1 MPFFKLEDGII
12 HSSIF
17 DDEPDVLKIWVT
29 CLALA
34 NQQDYM
40 GGTFTVSP
48 GALSRI
54 ARIPKGRVEE
64 IMGVLQT
71 EDPDSTTDKEG
82 GRRLLRGP
90 GPNDWLVVTWPEH
103 QGKPETIRKR
113 KQRLDALG
121 QPGTERD
128 SPGHDGT
135 PGDKVGKLPSSFFS
149 SSVLNSPKKVNSIK
163 GGVGGKKTG
172 KRKTNTAI
180 DYSDAFEAFWKQ
192 TWGRGN
198 KKAAFAAWEAI
209 EDEDM
214 NAIVVAAAGWKGAFE
229 RRDGGYAP
237 HVSTWLN
244 ARGWEDDLDAELAKA
259 KGAKGGFDP
268 NVGATPKISEADR
281 VRRRQQVR
289 SAITKHAMHLVELEF
304 EDPEVAA
311 IVQEGIEKLKTLSET
326 VCASEDAKELVE
338 GFQAISD
345 EMLLKISKGWDKNQ
359 REEWKKSA
367 LEHGKTKDAQ
377 HRMYN
382 ALARRAVTTGLGI
395 KPITDYDWVG

>member
-1 MPFFKLEDGII
+1 MTGYGKIFGSMFTGSMLGAGPVVFALISYVIAHVGRDSRLEIN
-12 HSSIF
+12 
-17 DDEPDVLKIWVT
+17 PDL
-29 CLALA
+29 LAAMIGCDVKDVESALV
-34 NQQDYM
+34 YL
-40 GGTFTVSP
+40 TSP
-48 GALSRI
+48 DPKSRSE
-54 ARIPKGRVEE
+54 VEE
-64 IMGVLQT
+64 
-71 EDPDSTTDKEG
+71 
-82 GRRLLRGP
+82 GRRLLYEEGFTYF
-90 GPNDWLVVTWPEH
+90 VVNYKEYREKVSKA
-103 QGKPETIRKR
+103 QNAVRQQVYR
-113 KQRLDALG
+113 DKQKA
-121 QPGTERD
+121 TE
-128 SPGHDGT
+128 G
-135 PGDKVGKLPSSFFS
+135 
-149 SSVLNSPKKVNSIK
+149 PKKAPA
-163 GGVGGKKTG
+163 KK
-172 KRKTNTAI
+172 KTNTAA
-180 DYSDAFEAFWKQ
+180 DYTDAFNAFWEQ
-192 TWGRGN
+192 TWRRGN

-214 NAIVVAAAGWKGAFE
+214 NAIVAAACSWRVAFA
-229 RRDGGYAP
+229 RREGGYVP

-289 SAITKHAMHLVELEF
+289 TAIVKHAGHLMKLEL

-311 IVQEGIEKLKTLSET
+311 IVQEGIEKLVALSET
-326 VCASEDAKELVE
+326 VCASEDAKELIE

-345 EMLLKISKGWDKNQ
+345 EMLLKISKGWDKKQ

-395 KPITDYDWVG
+395 KPITDYEWVG